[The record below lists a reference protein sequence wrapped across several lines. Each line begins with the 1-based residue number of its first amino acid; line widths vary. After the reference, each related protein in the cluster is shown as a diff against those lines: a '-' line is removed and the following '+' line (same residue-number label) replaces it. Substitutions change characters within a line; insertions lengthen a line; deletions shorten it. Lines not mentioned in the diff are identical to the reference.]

1 MPSTIDSVL
10 YLDHNATTPID
21 PKVAEAMAEC
31 LATLPANPGS
41 QHSLGRKARRRLDD
55 ARDAIVQALGGEEA
69 DSLILTSGGT
79 ESNNLALR
87 GLIGEPPG
95 KIALSSVEHP
105 SVSNMA
111 RRLEEKGWTVASIQN
126 DHRGVI
132 DLDHVHRSLLDGCD
146 LVSVIY
152 ANSETGVLQPIG
164 DVAALCQEH
173 HVPLHSDAAQA
184 VGKINLN
191 FRDLG
196 ATAIT
201 LAAHKFHGPVGIG
214 GLLVRQDQ
222 PLRPLLRGGPQQF
235 ELRPGTESVALAVGL
250 QTALTQGEAEADE
263 RYSRM
268 THLRDRFERLLCEE
282 LPDLTIHGI
291 DAPRLPN
298 TSNIAFGGLD
308 RQALFMRL
316 DRAGVCCSTGTACS
330 SGSSE
335 PSPVL
340 LAMGL
345 PQAVVE
351 SSLRFSL
358 GSTTRQPEIDQAVD
372 RIIETVK
379 ELRRGSEGRKG
390 PPPPRTKGSRQV

>member
-1 MPSTIDSVL
+1 MSPI

-21 PKVAEAMAEC
+21 PKVAEAMAQC
-31 LATLPANPGS
+31 LATVQANPGS
-41 QHSLGRKARRRLDD
+41 QHSLGRMARRRLDD
-55 ARDAIVQALGGEEA
+55 ARDAIVQALGGG
-69 DSLILTSGGT
+69 DSDQLVLTSGGT

-87 GLIGEPPG
+87 GLAGERPG
-95 KIALSSVEHP
+95 KIAVSSIEHP
-105 SVSNMA
+105 SVSSLA
-111 RRLEEKGWTVASIQN
+111 SFLEKKGWTVEWIHN

-132 DLDHVHRSLLDGCD
+132 DVDHVRRCVLDGCD

-152 ANSETGVLQPIG
+152 ASSETGVLQPIG
-164 DVAALCQEH
+164 EIAAICRDH
-173 HVPLHSDAAQA
+173 DVPLHSDAAQA
-184 VGKINLN
+184 VGKIDLN

-201 LAAHKFHGPVGIG
+201 LAAHKFHGPVAVG
-214 GLLVRQDQ
+214 GLLVHQDQ
-222 PLRPLLRGGPQQF
+222 SLQPLLRGGPQQF

-250 QTALTQGEAEADE
+250 QTALALWRSEVDE
-263 RYSRM
+263 RYKRM
-268 THLRDRFERLLCEE
+268 THLRDRFERLLCEA
-282 LPDLTIHGI
+282 LPDLTIHGS

-308 RQALFMRL
+308 RQTLFMRL
-316 DRAGVCCSTGTACS
+316 DMVGVCCSTGTACS
-330 SGSSE
+330 SGSSQ

-358 GSTTRQPEIDQAVD
+358 GSTTRQPEMDQAVD

-379 ELRRGSEGRKG
+379 ELRRGSGRRKG
-390 PPPPRTKGSRQV
+390 HLPPRVRGSKEV